1 MATKIRDIMCKDP
14 ETIARNRS
22 VREAAE
28 IMKERGIGD
37 VLVVEE
43 DGRLCGIVTDRDLV
57 VRGLAEGRDP
67 DETPVGDLCS
77 GRIVTL
83 EADAA
88 IEQAV
93 TIMREQAIRRIPI
106 VDRGAPVGIVS
117 IGDLARERDPDSA
130 LAQISAAPPNA

>member
-37 VLVVEE
+37 VLVIEE

-67 DETPVGDLCS
+67 DETPIGDLCS
-77 GRIVTL
+77 GTIVTL
-83 EADAA
+83 EPDAG
-88 IEQAV
+88 IEEAV
-93 TIMREQAIRRIPI
+93 SMMRDRAIRRIPI
-106 VDRGAPVGIVS
+106 VDHGNPVGIVS